1 MKKQHELNILQ
12 REIEKE
18 NHERIKLEDEIYQQI
33 QEQLTAEKAAD
44 YSAKLRFKLKE
55 STREIERN
63 LSKVENDIAR
73 ARLEKTYLITN
84 IKQLEIQSKEYNE
97 QILEKNQIITRS
109 EQEIKR
115 RVLLIEQKQN
125 QIDLMNKKLE
135 NLKEKAGG

>member
-1 MKKQHELNILQ
+1 
-12 REIEKE
+12 